1 MSKPKASDM
10 TWSLLWRNQQ
20 ADVYAALEDDAYF
33 KIVIFGQRPK
43 YFYGESAWS
52 DTQRYVADE
61 TGDLQAWSIF
71 S

>member
-1 MSKPKASDM
+1 MSKPKASTM
-10 TWSLLWRNQQ
+10 TWSLLWRNKQ
-20 ADVYAALEDDAYF
+20 ADVFAALEDDAYF
-33 KIVIFGQRPK
+33 KVAIFGQRPK
-43 YFYGESAWS
+43 YFYGETAWS